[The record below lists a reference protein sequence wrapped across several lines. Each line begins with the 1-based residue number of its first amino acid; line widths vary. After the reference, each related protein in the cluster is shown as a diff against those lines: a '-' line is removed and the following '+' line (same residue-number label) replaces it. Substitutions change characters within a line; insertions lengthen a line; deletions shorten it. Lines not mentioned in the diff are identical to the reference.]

1 MILIY
6 GTKNNPTSNY
16 RFNFQVKSFNQYD
29 YYISNPEKMK
39 IIYNKNKISEYFA
52 SKFMM
57 QENNLFFSKEEIKK
71 IDKVFTIDQNL
82 MTNIGFKNFIESFD
96 EKKNNKINFKIDK
109 FIKSNKFRLDKE
121 NEEFFKKN

>member
-1 MILIY
+1 
-6 GTKNNPTSNY
+6 
-16 RFNFQVKSFNQYD
+16 
-29 YYISNPEKMK
+29 MK

-57 QENNLFFSKEEIKK
+57 QENNLFFSKEENKK